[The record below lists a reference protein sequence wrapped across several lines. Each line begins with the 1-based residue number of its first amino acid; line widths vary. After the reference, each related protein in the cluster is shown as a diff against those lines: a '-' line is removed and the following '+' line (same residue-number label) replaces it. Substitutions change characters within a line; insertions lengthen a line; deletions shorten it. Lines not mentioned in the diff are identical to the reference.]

1 MRLSSRASVPTFVI
15 TLFSCTVHVLSF
27 FLIIFSCFKVIQD
40 FCFSPYSQWVGIVSS
55 KGTCH
60 IFVISP
66 FGGDA
71 SLQFDGHHTDGVSL
85 ALTVSKPWW
94 SNFSFLKDQLFFP
107 PPPPVTTS
115 VVSRIKNSNSGWLNT
130 VSNVAATATGKI
142 AAPSGAMAAAFHNSI
157 SPVSAS
163 PKNKY
168 SLEHLL
174 VYSPSGHVIQ
184 HDLVPSSGPD
194 LADNTSRVGPGSLL
208 QDDELHVNTEPVQ
221 WWDVCRRT
229 NWPERDENISRVIIS
244 CQKSFSGVDSS
255 ECEDN
260 EISGLAHSVNGN
272 IRRELM
278 KGPERPN
285 WYVSNAEVQINS
297 GRIPI
302 WQKSKV
308 LGCYNLLSVFNCI
321 ELSY

>member
-1 MRLSSRASVPTFVI
+1 M
-15 TLFSCTVHVLSF
+15 
-27 FLIIFSCFKVIQD
+27 
-40 FCFSPYSQWVGIVSS
+40 GIVSS

-71 SLQFDGHHTDGVSL
+71 TLQFDSHHTEGVSL
-85 ALTVSKPWW
+85 TLKVSRPWW
-94 SNFSFLKDQLFFP
+94 SNSSFLKDHLFFP

-115 VVSRIKNSNSGWLNT
+115 VISRIKNSNSGWLNT

-157 SPVSAS
+157 GSVSAS
-163 PKNKY
+163 PKSKL

-184 HDLVPSSGPD
+184 HDLVPSTGPD
-194 LADNTSRVGPGSLL
+194 SSDNTSRVGPGSLL

-229 NWPERDENISRVIIS
+229 NWPERDENISRIIITS
-244 CQKSFSGVDSS
+244 QNSISGVDSS
-255 ECEDN
+255 DYEDN
-260 EISGLAHSVNGN
+260 DILGHAPSINSNTGK
-272 IRRELM
+272 ELT
-278 KGPERPN
+278 KGPDRPH
-285 WYVSNAEVQINS
+285 WYLSNAEVQINS

-308 LGCYNLLSVFNCI
+308 RGCYNLLSFIMYCI
-321 ELSY
+321 ELSLIWDVIVIILLFVDLFLCDKST

>member
-1 MRLSSRASVPTFVI
+1 M
-15 TLFSCTVHVLSF
+15 
-27 FLIIFSCFKVIQD
+27 
-40 FCFSPYSQWVGIVSS
+40 GIVSS

-71 SLQFDGHHTDGVSL
+71 SLQLGSHHTEGVSFTL
-85 ALTVSKPWW
+85 QVSRPWW
-94 SNFSFLKDQLFFP
+94 SNPSFLKDQLFFP

-115 VVSRIKNSNSGWLNT
+115 VISRIKNSNSGWLNT

-142 AAPSGAMAAAFHNSI
+142 AAPSGATAAVFHNSI
-157 SPVSAS
+157 GLVSAS
-163 PKNKY
+163 PKSKF

-194 LADNTSRVGPGSLL
+194 LSDNTSRVGPGSLL
-208 QDDELHVNTEPVQ
+208 QDDELHVSTEPVQ

-229 NWPERDENISRVIIS
+229 NWPERDEHISRIIIS
-244 CQKSFSGVDSS
+244 SQNFLSGVDSS
-255 ECEDN
+255 DCEDN
-260 EISGLAHSVNGN
+260 EISGLASSANGN
-272 IRRELM
+272 IGKELT
-278 KGPERPN
+278 KDPERPH
-285 WYVSNAEVQINS
+285 WYLSNAEVQINS

-308 LGCYNLLSVFNCI
+308 LGCYNLLPLILFVLNSLVDLGCDDCDSSSICRSVFM
-321 ELSY
+321 